1 MLIVPVAHKK
11 YSVEDFKQFLEY
23 PIRVRL
29 TPQVKKTINDSHRI
43 FTDLLKKNVKIYGV
57 NTGFGKLSQVSIDT
71 KDQMQLQLNLIRSH
85 AVGIGKP
92 IDFGLVRIIMFLKLL
107 TYAKGVSGIRQAV
120 ADQIVKF
127 LNHDLLPVI
136 PRKGSV
142 GASGDLAPMA
152 HMALALIGEG
162 EVHFRDRIIPSML
175 ALKEIGLEPLKLHP
189 KEGLSLINGTQ
200 VSTAFAV
207 KALNV
212 TQNLFLVADIV
223 GALSVEASLSSRKIF
238 KASIHKLKDHKGQQ
252 LVAKN
257 IWNLLKNSEIVASHN
272 NCEKVQDPYSIRCIP
287 HIHGASRES
296 YQNSKQIIEHEINSV
311 SDNPLILPDGS
322 VYSSGHFHAEFVAQ
336 AMDNLAIALS
346 EIGAI
351 SERRINYFMK
361 GIEPSIPPFVVSQPG
376 IESGCMIVHVTA
388 AALASENK
396 TLAHPASIDSIST
409 SAGQEDIVSMAPWAG
424 RKALRIIENVT
435 YILAAELLV
444 AARASILF
452 HKKLNPGIGTKPV
465 LNLLKRHIKMQQGD
479 HPYSKDLEVIAELI
493 RSGKIVK
500 SVLNNVSLK

>member
-1 MLIVPVAHKK
+1 MSTVPVEHKK
-11 YSVEDFKQFLEY
+11 YNIEDFEHFLEH
-23 PIRVRL
+23 PVRVRL
-29 TPQVKKTINDSHRI
+29 SPQVKKTINDSHSR
-43 FTDLLKKNVKIYGV
+43 FSALLKKNVKIYGV
-57 NTGFGKLSQVSIDT
+57 NTGFGKLSQVSINK
-71 KDQMQLQLNLIRSH
+71 KDQKQLQLNLIRSH
-85 AVGIGKP
+85 AAGIGRP

-107 TYAKGVSGIRQAV
+107 TYAKGVSGIRKAV
-120 ADQIVKF
+120 ADQIIEF
-127 LNHDLLPVI
+127 LNHDILPVI

-152 HMALALIGEG
+152 HMALALVGEG
-162 EVHFRDRIIPSML
+162 EVHFQDRIIPSML
-175 ALKEIGLEPLKLHP
+175 ALKEIGLEPLKLHS

-207 KALNV
+207 KALNIAHK
-212 TQNLFLVADIV
+212 LFLTADII
-223 GALSVEASLSSRKIF
+223 GALSVEASLSSRNVF
-238 KASIHKLKDHKGQQ
+238 KSSIHKLKDHQGQQ

-257 IWNLLKNSEIVASHN
+257 IWRLLKNSEIVASHN

-287 HIHGASRES
+287 QIHGASRETFLH
-296 YQNSKQIIEHEINSV
+296 SKKLIEQEINSV
-311 SDNPLILPDGS
+311 SDNPLILFDRT
-322 VYSSGHFHAEFVAQ
+322 VHSSGHFHAEFVAQ
-336 AMDNLAIALS
+336 AMDILAIAIS

-351 SERRINYFMK
+351 SERRINYFMN
-361 GIEPSIPPFVVSQPG
+361 GIEPSIPPFVVSKPG

-396 TLAHPASIDSIST
+396 TLAYPASVDSLST

-424 RKALRIIENVT
+424 RKALRILENVT

-452 HKKLNPGIGTKPV
+452 HKKLKSGIGTKPV
-465 LNLLKRHIKMQQGD
+465 LDLLKRHIKMQQGD

-493 RSGKIVK
+493 RSGKVVK
-500 SVLNNVSLK
+500 SVTKKVLIK

>member
-1 MLIVPVAHKK
+1 MLIVPVLHKK
-11 YSVEDFKQFLEY
+11 YSVEDFKKFLKH
-23 PIRVRL
+23 PIRVKL
-29 TPQVKKTINDSHRI
+29 SPQVKKSIKDSHQN
-43 FTDLLKKNVKIYGV
+43 FLELQKKNVKIYGV
-57 NTGFGKLSQVSIDT
+57 NTGFGKLSQVSIDI
-71 KDQMQLQLNLIRSH
+71 KDQKQLQLNLIRSH
-85 AVGIGKP
+85 AVGVGKP
-92 IDFGLVRIIMFLKLL
+92 LDFGLVRIIMFLKLL
-107 TYAKGVSGIRQAV
+107 TYAKGVSGIRKTV
-120 ADQIVKF
+120 ADQIIEF
-127 LNHDLLPVI
+127 LNHDILPVI

-152 HMALALIGEG
+152 HMALALVGEG
-162 EVHFRDRIIPSML
+162 EVHFQDRIIPSML
-175 ALKEIGLEPLKLHP
+175 AIKEIGLEPLKLHP

-200 VSTAFAV
+200 VSTAFAI
-207 KALNV
+207 KAISLA
-212 TQNLFLVADIV
+212 QNLFLTADIV
-223 GALSVEASLSSRKIF
+223 GALSVEASLSSREVF
-238 KASIHKLKDHKGQQ
+238 KASIHRLKDHKGQQ

-257 IWNLLKNSEIVASHN
+257 IWKLLKNSEIVASHN

-287 HIHGASRES
+287 QIHGASRES
-296 YQNSKQIIEHEINSV
+296 FQNSKRMVEQEINSV
-311 SDNPLILPDGS
+311 SDNPLILADGS
-322 VYSSGHFHAEFVAQ
+322 VHSSGHFHAESVAQ
-336 AMDNLAIALS
+336 AMDNLAIAMS
-346 EIGAI
+346 EMGAI

-396 TLAHPASIDSIST
+396 TLAHPASIDTIST

-424 RKALRIIENVT
+424 RKALRIIENIT

-500 SVLNNVSLK
+500 SVLNNISIK

>member
-1 MLIVPVAHKK
+1 MLTVSVEHRK
-11 YSVEDFKQFLEY
+11 YSAEDFKKFLEH
-23 PIRVRL
+23 PVRVKL
-29 TPQVKKTINDSHRI
+29 SSQVKKSINDSHRI
-43 FTDLLKKNVKIYGV
+43 FINLQKKNVKIYGV
-57 NTGFGKLSQVSIDT
+57 NTGFGKLSHVSIDK

-107 TYAKGVSGIRQAV
+107 TYAKGVSGIRKAV

-127 LNHDLLPVI
+127 LNHDLLPII

-162 EVHFRDRIIPSML
+162 EVHFQNRIIPSML

-207 KALNV
+207 KAV
-212 TQNLFLVADIV
+212 TTAQNLFLTADIV
-223 GALSVEASLSSRKIF
+223 GALSIEASLSSRNVF
-238 KASIHKLKDHKGQQ
+238 KANIHKLKDHKGQQ

-257 IWNLLKNSEIVASHN
+257 IWDLLKNSEIVASHN
-272 NCEKVQDPYSIRCIP
+272 NCERIQDPYSIRCIP

-296 YQNSKQIIEHEINSV
+296 FHYSKQIIEQEINSV
-311 SDNPLILPDGS
+311 SDNPLILADGS
-322 VYSSGHFHAEFVAQ
+322 VYSSGHFHAEYVAQ
-336 AMDNLAIALS
+336 AMDNLAIAMC

-351 SERRINYFMK
+351 SERRTNYFMK
-361 GIEPSIPPFVVSQPG
+361 GIEPSIPPFVVSKPG

-396 TLAHPASIDSIST
+396 TLAHPASTDSIST

-444 AARASILF
+444 AARATILF
-452 HKKLNPGIGTKPV
+452 HKKLNPGNGTKPV

-479 HPYSKDLEVIAELI
+479 HPYSKDLEVIVELI
-493 RSGKIVK
+493 RSGKIVQ
-500 SVLNNVSLK
+500 SVLNKVTLK

>member
-1 MLIVPVAHKK
+1 MSTIPVAHKK
-11 YSVEDFKQFLEY
+11 YSIEDFKQFLEH
-23 PIRVRL
+23 PVRVRL
-29 TPQVKKTINDSHRI
+29 TTQVKKSINDSHRI

-57 NTGFGKLSQVSIDT
+57 NTGFGKLSQVSIDI

-107 TYAKGVSGIRQAV
+107 TYAKGVSGIRKAV

-152 HMALALIGEG
+152 YMALALIGEG
-162 EVHFRDRIIPSML
+162 EVHFRDRIIPGML
-175 ALKEIGLEPLKLHP
+175 ALKEIGLEPLILHP

-207 KALNV
+207 KALNAA
-212 TQNLFLVADIV
+212 QNLFLTADIV
-223 GALSVEASLSSRKIF
+223 GALSVEASLSSRQVF

-257 IWNLLKNSEIVASHN
+257 IWDLLKSSEIVASHN

-287 HIHGASRES
+287 HIHGASREF

-311 SDNPLILPDGS
+311 SDNPLILLDGS
-322 VYSSGHFHAEFVAQ
+322 VYGSGHFHAEYVAQ
-336 AMDNLAIALS
+336 AMDNLAIAIS

-452 HKKLNPGIGTKPV
+452 HKKLNPGIGTRPV
-465 LNLLKRHIKMQQGD
+465 LNLLKKHIKMQQGD

>member
-1 MLIVPVAHKK
+1 MLNVSVLHKK
-11 YSVEDFKQFLEY
+11 YFIEDFKKFLKH
-23 PIRVRL
+23 PVRVKL
-29 TPQVKKTINDSHRI
+29 SPQVKKSIKDSHKN
-43 FTDLLKKNVKIYGV
+43 FMELQKKNVKIYGV
-57 NTGFGKLSQVSIDT
+57 NTGFGKLSQVSIDI
-71 KDQMQLQLNLIRSH
+71 KDQKQLQLNLIRSH
-85 AVGIGKP
+85 AAGIGRP

-107 TYAKGVSGIRQAV
+107 TYAKGVSGIRKAV
-120 ADQIVKF
+120 ADQLVEF

-136 PRKGSV
+136 PRKSSV

-162 EVHFRDRIIPSML
+162 EVHFQDRIIPSML

-200 VSTAFAV
+200 VSTAFAI
-207 KALNV
+207 KAMNAAK
-212 TQNLFLVADIV
+212 NLFLTADII
-223 GALSVEASLSSRKIF
+223 GALSVETSLSSRNVF
-238 KASIHKLKDHKGQQ
+238 KANIHKLKDHKGQQ

-257 IWNLLKNSEIVASHN
+257 IWNLLRNSEIVASHN
-272 NCEKVQDPYSIRCIP
+272 NCERVQDPYSIRCIP
-287 HIHGASRES
+287 QIHGASRQS
-296 YQNSKQIIEHEINSV
+296 FQNSKQMIEQEINSV

-322 VYSSGHFHAEFVAQ
+322 VHSSGHFHAEFVAQ
-336 AMDNLAIALS
+336 AMDTLAIAIS

-351 SERRINYFMK
+351 SERRINFFMK
-361 GIEPSIPPFVVSQPG
+361 GIEPSIPPFVVSKPG

-388 AALASENK
+388 TALASENK
-396 TLAHPASIDSIST
+396 TLAHPASVDSIST

-435 YILAAELLV
+435 HILAAELLV

-452 HKKLNPGIGTKPV
+452 HKKLNPGIGTKSV

-479 HPYSKDLEVIAELI
+479 HPYSKDLKVIAELI

-500 SVLNNVSLK
+500 SVLKNVSIK

>member
-1 MLIVPVAHKK
+1 MLTVPVEHKK
-11 YSVEDFKQFLEY
+11 YSVEDFKQFLEH
-23 PIRVRL
+23 PVRVRL
-29 TPQVKKTINDSHRI
+29 SPQVKKSINDSNRI
-43 FTDLLKKNVKIYGV
+43 FTEIQKKNIKIYGV
-57 NTGFGKLSQVSIDT
+57 NTGFGKLSQVSIDI

-107 TYAKGVSGIRQAV
+107 TYAKGVSGIRNAV
-120 ADQIVKF
+120 ADKIVEF

-162 EVHFRDRIIPSML
+162 EVHFQDRIIPSML
-175 ALKEIGLEPLKLHP
+175 ALKEIGVEPLILHP

-207 KALNV
+207 KALN
-212 TQNLFLVADIV
+212 TAQNLLVTADIV
-223 GALSVEASLSSRKIF
+223 GALSVEASLSSRKVF
-238 KASIHKLKDHKGQQ
+238 KANIHKLKDHKGQQ

-257 IWNLLKNSEIVASHN
+257 IWDLLKNSEIVASHN
-272 NCEKVQDPYSIRCIP
+272 NCDKVQDPYSMRCIP

-296 YQNSKQIIEHEINSV
+296 FQYSKQIIEQEINSV
-311 SDNPLILPDGS
+311 SDNPLILSDGS
-322 VYSSGHFHAEFVAQ
+322 VYNSGHFHAEYVAQ
-336 AMDNLAIALS
+336 AMDNLAIAMC
-346 EIGAI
+346 EIGGI
-351 SERRINYFMK
+351 SERRTNYFMK
-361 GIEPSIPPFVVSQPG
+361 GIKPSIPPFVVSKPG

-444 AARASILF
+444 AARSTIIF
-452 HKKLNPGIGTKPV
+452 HKNLKTGVGTKSV
-465 LNLLKRHIKMQQGD
+465 LNLLKRHIKIQQGD

-500 SVLNNVSLK
+500 SVLNNISLK